1 MGLTAG
7 SKLLA
12 VLALLWHAGI
22 ACAQAQTGA
31 AAQPRDALEER
42 TGFLECGNTR
52 ISARAACHPDTSLC
66 ASQTFTFSGANGR
79 ATLAPHF
86 HKSAYR
92 HGSGVVEALDY
103 YAVSWACTAGSRSG
117 RYLIV
122 SLQRA
127 GGAACTECD
136 YEQVYNLD
144 GRLLVSGMSMD
155 ADGRARENREGRLF
169 IAKLKSGLHPKQ
181 FRPVYRN

>member
-1 MGLTAG
+1 MGGSGLNGGHRLRLAGWVAG
-7 SKLLA
+7 S
-12 VLALLWHAGI
+12 ALLCAT
-22 ACAQAQTGA
+22 AQAGDT
-31 AAQPRDALEER
+31 LEER
-42 TGFLECGNTR
+42 TGFLECGSTR

-66 ASQTFTFSGANGR
+66 TSQTFTFSGASGR

-86 HKSAYR
+86 HKSGHR
-92 HGSGVVEALDY
+92 HGGRVVEALDY

-117 RYLIV
+117 RYLV
-122 SLQRA
+122 VGLQRA
-127 GGAACTECD
+127 GDAACVECD
-136 YEQVYNLD
+136 YEQVYNLN
-144 GRLLVSGMSMD
+144 GRLLVSGMRMD